1 MELNSEEKH
10 QLKKYNNYMKKLNN
24 AYYDEVSVIN
34 NMAIFIKY
42 DKSNSV
48 SRKNRVSL
56 NDNIIKI
63 IKSY

>member
-1 MELNSEEKH
+1 MELNSEEEH

-24 AYYDEVSVIN
+24 GYYDEVSVIN

-42 DKSNSV
+42 DKNNSV
-48 SRKNRVSL
+48 SKKNRVSL